1 MKRSA
6 GLAGPAWK
14 LALFVAAGCVP
25 LAQNA
30 YYTTFAFTI
39 LIAFVLA
46 QSWDWVAGEMG
57 YVNLGHY
64 CFYGIGAY
72 AFAIALVGKYPAGL
86 AMLFA
91 LLATAIAAALL
102 AFPLLRLKGDYF
114 AFGTL
119 ALLPLAEVLALNLV
133 PITNGSDGIVLPPEN
148 VLTKAYFIALGVCV
162 ATVIVTWWLT
172 HIRFGYA
179 LRSIRNDEEVAEVM
193 GIRILPAKVAVIVLS
208 AAFAGVAGGIQAWQM
223 SFIDPGTVFGLNV
236 ALVPVAMALLG
247 GSGLLWGP
255 LIGVLLLASMQQWL
269 LVNVKGYQATIYGTV
284 LLLIGRFMPG
294 GLLRAAWVR
303 ERGWLR
309 GLTLE
314 HHERIVREAISKA
327 KGSVVSHGLPIVS
340 RKPDRSRPLL
350 ECRKVTMA
358 FGGNVAVNGVSLDIM
373 QAEIVGLVGSNGS
386 GKTTLFNCISKV
398 YEPREGEILL
408 DGMSLRGLRRD
419 EVARLGV
426 GRTYQIPRPLGDLTV
441 QENIAVPLMFGAERL
456 DPRAALEQAREFVAY
471 AELQSRL
478 TDRADALSPQE
489 RKALEFA
496 RALACKP
503 KLLLVD
509 EVASGLTP
517 AEIRRFVG
525 HIRDVRDRYGITVI
539 WVEHIFS
546 ALAQVVDRVVVMEQG
561 AVIAD
566 GTLDEIVRDERVLRT
581 YLGGAALKSAG
592 VHA

>member
-1 MKRSA
+1 MTPP
-6 GLAGPAWK
+6 GWLGGHVWK

-39 LIAFVLA
+39 LVAFVLA

-57 YVNLGHY
+57 YINLGHY

-72 AFAIALVGKYPAGL
+72 AFAIALVGKYPAPSAL
-86 AMLFA
+86 LFA
-91 LLATAIAAALL
+91 FLATSVAAAVL
-102 AFPLLRLKGDYF
+102 AFPLFRLRGDYF

-162 ATVIVTWWLT
+162 VTVIVTAWLAHT
-172 HIRFGYA
+172 RFGYA
-179 LRSIRNDEEVAEVM
+179 LKSIRNDEEVAEVM
-193 GIRILPAKVAVIVLS
+193 GVRILPAKVAVIVLA

-255 LIGVLLLASMQQWL
+255 LVGVLLLATMQQWL

-284 LLLIGRFMPG
+284 ILLIGRFMPG
-294 GLLRAAWVR
+294 GLLRAGWIRRRA
-303 ERGWLR
+303 WLR
-309 GLTLE
+309 GLTRE
-314 HHERIVREAISKA
+314 HHERITGPGQEDSA
-327 KGSVVSHGLPIVS
+327 GLPELPLAH
-340 RKPDRSRPLL
+340 RPTDRTRVLL
-350 ECRKVTMA
+350 ECRDVTMA
-358 FGGNVAVNGVSLDIM
+358 FGGNVAVNAVSLKIM
-373 QAEIVGLVGSNGS
+373 QGEIVGLVGANGS

-398 YEPREGEILL
+398 FEPRSGQILL
-408 DGMSLRGLRRD
+408 DGVALGGLRRD
-419 EVARLGV
+419 QVVHLGV
-426 GRTYQIPRPLGDLTV
+426 GRTYQIPRPFGDLTV
-441 QENIAVPLMFGAERL
+441 QENIAVPLMFGEASL
-456 DPRAALEQAREFVAY
+456 KPREALLQARRFVAY
-471 AELQSRL
+471 AELEGRL

-489 RKALEFA
+489 KKALEFA
-496 RALACKP
+496 RALACRP

-525 HIRDVRDRYGITVI
+525 HIRHMRDNYGVSVI

-546 ALAQVVDRVVVMEQG
+546 ALSQVVDRVVVLEQG
-561 AVIAD
+561 LVLAD
-566 GTLDEIVRDERVLRT
+566 GTLDEVVADERVLRT
-581 YLGGAALKSAG
+581 YLGGAAKAA
-592 VHA
+592 HA

>member
-1 MKRSA
+1 MT
-6 GLAGPAWK
+6 WK
-14 LALFVAAGCVP
+14 IALFIAAACVP

-72 AFAIALVGKYPAGL
+72 AFAIVLVGKYPVAAAL
-86 AMLFA
+86 LFA
-91 LLATAIAAALL
+91 LLATACAAAVF
-102 AFPLLRLKGDYF
+102 AFPLLRLRGDYF

-119 ALLPLAEVLALNLV
+119 ALLPLAEVMALNLV

-148 VLTKAYFIALGVCV
+148 VLTRAYFIALGACL
-162 ATVIVTWWLT
+162 ATAVVTWRLSF
-172 HIRFGYA
+172 IRFGYA

-193 GIRILPAKVAVIVLS
+193 GIRILPVKVAVIVLS
-208 AAFAGVAGGIQAWQM
+208 AAFAGLAGGIQAWQM

-284 LLLIGRFMPG
+284 ILLIGRFMPG
-294 GLLRAAWVR
+294 GLLRAGWVR
-303 ERGWLR
+303 ERPWLR
-309 GLTLE
+309 GLTRE
-314 HHERIVREAISKA
+314 HHERIVHRVAPSTA
-327 KGSVVSHGLPIVS
+327 DDAVRGLPIARREV
-340 RKPDRSRPLL
+340 DRTRPLL
-350 ECRKVTMA
+350 ECRETTMA
-358 FGGNVAVNGVSLDIM
+358 FGGNVAVNKVNLRIG
-373 QAEIVGLVGSNGS
+373 QGEIVGLVGANGS

-398 YEPREGEILL
+398 HEPRGGDLLL
-408 DGMSLRGLRRD
+408 DGVSLKGRRRD
-419 EVARLGV
+419 EVSRLGV
-426 GRTYQIPRPLGDLTV
+426 GRTYQIPRPLGDMTV
-441 QENIAVPLMFGAERL
+441 QENIAVPLMFGTEPLA
-456 DPRAALEQAREFVAY
+456 PRAALEQAREFIAY
-471 AELQSRL
+471 AGLEARL
-478 TDRADALSPQE
+478 ADRADALSLQE

-517 AEIRRFVG
+517 AEIRRFVA

-546 ALAQVVDRVVVMEQG
+546 ALAQVVDRVVVLEQG
-561 AVIAD
+561 QVIAD
-566 GTLDEIVRDERVLRT
+566 GPLDEVVRDERVLRT
-581 YLGGAALKSAG
+581 YLGGAAPKPADA
-592 VHA
+592 HA

>member
-1 MKRSA
+1 MKRS
-6 GLAGPAWK
+6 GGPAWK
-14 LALFVAAGCVP
+14 LGLFVAAGCVP

-86 AMLFA
+86 SMVFA
-91 LLATAIAAALL
+91 LLATAVAAALL
-102 AFPLLRLKGDYF
+102 AFPLFRLKGDYF

-148 VLTKAYFIALGVCV
+148 VLTRAYFIALGVCV
-162 ATVIVTWWLT
+162 VTVVVSTWLT

-179 LRSIRNDEEVAEVM
+179 LKCIRNDEEVAEVM
-193 GIRILPAKVAVIVLS
+193 GIRIFPVKLAVIVLA
-208 AAFAGVAGGIQAWQM
+208 AAFAGLAGGIQAWQL
-223 SFIDPGTVFGLNV
+223 SFIDPGSVFGLNV

-255 LIGVLLLASMQQWL
+255 LVGVLLLATMQQWL

-284 LLLIGRFMPG
+284 ILLIGRFMPG
-294 GLLRAAWVR
+294 GLLRAGWVR
-303 ERGWLR
+303 KRRWLR
-309 GLTLE
+309 GLTQE
-314 HHERIVREAISKA
+314 HHERITGTQDVREASA
-327 KGSVVSHGLPIVS
+327 RAMRDLPLA
-340 RKPDRSRPLL
+340 RRETDRSRPLL
-350 ECRKVTMA
+350 ECREVTMA
-358 FGGNVAVNGVSLDIM
+358 FGGNVAVNGVSLKIM
-373 QAEIVGLVGSNGS
+373 QGEIVGLVGANGS

-398 YEPREGEILL
+398 YEPRAGQILL
-408 DGMSLRGLRRD
+408 DGVALGGLRRD
-419 EVARLGV
+419 QVVHLGV
-426 GRTYQIPRPLGDLTV
+426 GRTYQIPRPFGDLTV
-441 QENIAVPLMFGAERL
+441 QENIAVPLMFGADRL
-456 DPRAALEQAREFVAY
+456 KPREALQEAREFVAY
-471 AELQSRL
+471 AQLEARL
-478 TDRADALSPQE
+478 THRADALSPQE
-489 RKALEFA
+489 KKSLEFA

-517 AEIRRFVG
+517 AEIKRFVG
-525 HIRDVRDRYGITVI
+525 HIRHVRDRYGVSVI

-546 ALAQVVDRVVVMEQG
+546 ALAQVVDRVIVLEQG
-561 AVIAD
+561 LVIAD
-566 GTLDEIVRDERVLRT
+566 GTLDEVVRDERVLRT
-581 YLGGAALKSAG
+581 YLGGAAQPASAG
-592 VHA
+592 HA